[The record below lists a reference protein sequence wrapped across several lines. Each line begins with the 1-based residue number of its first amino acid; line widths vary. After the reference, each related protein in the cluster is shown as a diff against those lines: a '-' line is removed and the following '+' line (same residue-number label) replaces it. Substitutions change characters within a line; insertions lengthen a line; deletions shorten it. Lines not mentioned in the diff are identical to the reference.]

1 MGNVNDVLGFM
12 KPGLVLYP
20 RLTYLSLGRIASN
33 GVEDRAIDRRRAE
46 RSPQGSVAETGD
58 RSHCE
63 R

>member
-1 MGNVNDVLGFM
+1 MGNVHDVLGSM
-12 KPGLVLYP
+12 KLGLVLYP
-20 RLTYLSLGRIASN
+20 RLTYLSLSRIASN

-46 RSPQGSVAETGD
+46 GSPQGSVAETGD

>member
-1 MGNVNDVLGFM
+1 M